1 MKAIGYTRCSTHEQA
16 DSGLGLDVQ
25 TERIRAYCT
34 LKGLALL
41 DIITDAGVSG
51 GKPLAT
57 REGGQQLLDSIR
69 KRKADA
75 VVMLKLDRMFRNA
88 GDCLTTVEKWER
100 SGVALH
106 VVDLGGNAID
116 TTSAAGRFML
126 VILAGAAEMERNL
139 TRERTRSAMAVK
151 RANGQRVG
159 AVPYG
164 FDIADDGVRL
174 IPNEAEQ
181 AVIQDIRAM
190 RSKGRTLAAIAMT
203 LTTQE
208 IPTKTGKSSRWAHQA
223 IARILDR
230 MQPRARSCIPTTTVG
245 VLRTG

>member
-25 TERIRAYCT
+25 TQRIRAYCGMKDMD
-34 LKGLALL
+34 L
-41 DIITDAGVSG
+41 IEIVTDAGVSG
-51 GKPLAT
+51 GKPLAS
-57 REGGQQLLDSIR
+57 REGGQRLLDAIR
-69 KRKADA
+69 KRKAGA

-88 GDCLTTVEKWER
+88 GDCLTVTDKWER
-100 SGVALH
+100 SGISLH
-106 VVDLGGNAID
+106 IVDLGGNAID

-126 VILAGAAEMERNL
+126 VVLAGAAEMERNL

-164 FDIADDGVRL
+164 FDVVGDGVTL
-174 IPNEAEQ
+174 IGNSAEQ
-181 AVIQDIRAM
+181 AVIREIRAM
-190 RSKGRTLAAIAMT
+190 RKGGASFRRIAEE
-203 LTTQE
+203 LTKQGV
-208 IPTKTGKSSRWAHQA
+208 PTKTGKSSRWTHQA
-223 IARILDR
+223 VARILDR

-245 VLRTG
+245 ELRTG